1 MRFTWKQIVEFLIG
15 PQGSGVRARDNQ
27 GRLKAD
33 DKSTSDV
40 NEAYEDGK
48 APAERNKRARTKK
61 GRYKADDKTT
71 KHRNEAYKGGKK
83 PKAKKRGRGRPKGS
97 KNKKK

>member
-1 MRFTWKQIVEFLIG
+1 MKFSWKQMVEFLIG
-15 PQGSGVRARDNQ
+15 PQGSGVRARDEK
-27 GRLKAD
+27 GRLVAD
-33 DKSTSDV
+33 DKSTADV
-40 NEAYEDGK
+40 NEAYADGQT
-48 APAERNKRARTKK
+48 PADRNKRARTKK

-83 PKAKKRGRGRPKGS
+83 PKAKRGRGRPKGS